1 MRAEP
6 PRHVSEAE
14 RLRKLAEWFRGF
26 AQVGNTA
33 DRQSRIEWAAELD
46 RMADEE
52 RRAAEAS

>member
-1 MRAEP
+1 
-6 PRHVSEAE
+6 VSEAE